1 MFIATNNYF
10 LKIIYIIIIPLDTAK
25 SLIFT
30 HLNKKKK
37 AYILMY
43 DSPGFTSNR

>member
-10 LKIIYIIIIPLDTAK
+10 LKIIYLGTAK

-30 HLNKKKK
+30 HLNKKCL
-37 AYILMY
+37 YI
-43 DSPGFTSNR
+43 DV